1 MGKKSNGKLRRE
13 RFIER
18 ATRKGVDL
26 FAPADTGGYAYMY
39 GTDGS
44 TLRRTFVQG

>member
-1 MGKKSNGKLRRE
+1 MAKKSNGQLRKQ
-13 RFIER
+13 RFMER
-18 ATRKGVDL
+18 ALRKGVDL
-26 FAPADTGGYAYMY
+26 AQPHDTGGYAYMY